1 MKGSKKNLSGLRPDY
16 LTDPWSGILIPAP
29 PCRGPAWARRYDIY
43 LFVQSCKCSSS
54 YALQVFRAYMPAQ
67 RERWKDP

>member
-29 PCRGPAWARRYDIY
+29 PCIRP
-43 LFVQSCKCSSS
+43 SSINELGMRDRFIVE
-54 YALQVFRAYMPAQ
+54 LQV
-67 RERWKDP
+67 